1 MSVALCTFPV
11 KIDLFQGQVVEGT
24 DGLRYSDLVT
34 HAYLPPPPLTLFPPP
49 LMVGNEGG
57 D

>member
-34 HAYLPPPPLTLFPPP
+34 HAYLHPPPLTLFPPP
-49 LMVGNEGG
+49 PYGG
-57 D
+57 